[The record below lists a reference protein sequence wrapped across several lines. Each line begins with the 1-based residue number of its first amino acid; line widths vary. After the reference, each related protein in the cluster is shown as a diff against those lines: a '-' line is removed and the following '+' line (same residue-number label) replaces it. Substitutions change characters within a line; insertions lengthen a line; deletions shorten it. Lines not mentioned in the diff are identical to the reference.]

1 MSEATTSL
9 TGMPARYA
17 TALFELAI
25 EDKALE
31 KVGKELVQIE
41 AMLDTSEDLQRLI
54 TSPAFTAE
62 QQERS
67 ISAILE
73 KAKIKGITAN
83 FLALVAQKRRLFAL
97 PKMIQCYRGLL
108 SRHKGEV
115 RAEVTSAAKLSADQQ
130 KKLKSS
136 LKSVVGRDI
145 QVDTVIDES
154 LLGGLIVKVGS
165 QMIDTSLRT
174 KLQNLKIAMKEV
186 G

>member
-1 MSEATTSL
+1 VSEATTSL

-17 TALFELAI
+17 TALFELAV
-25 EDKALE
+25 EAKALE
-31 KVGKELVQIE
+31 KVGKELASIE
-41 AMLDTSEDLQRLI
+41 KMLGDSADLQRLV

-62 QQERS
+62 QQES
-67 ISAILE
+67 SMSAILA
-73 KAKIKGITAN
+73 KSKIKGLTAD
-83 FLALVAQKRRLFAL
+83 FLGLVAQKRRLFAL
-97 PKMIQCYRGLL
+97 PKMIHCYRGLL

-115 RAEVTSAAKLSADQQ
+115 TAEVTSAVKLTADQE

-136 LKSVVGRDI
+136 LKAVVGRDI
-145 QVDTVIDES
+145 QVDTVLDES

-174 KLQNLKIAMKEV
+174 KLSNLKIAMKEV